1 MDDGRRYLLRQPG
14 TFDVICMDP
23 IYHNTVY
30 SNNLYSRQF
39 FQLAGRHLNDQ
50 GVMMVWAS
58 EHRVVPHT
66 VAAAFPHVRWY
77 THYCL
82 ASRQPL
88 VKHEARE
95 RSLLATFSP
104 DDQRGI
110 LNARRYQGDETVIKR
125 VNSKAGVNE
134 DWKPLCEYYLGLP

>member
-1 MDDGRRYLLRQPG
+1 
-14 TFDVICMDP
+14 
-23 IYHNTVY
+23 
-30 SNNLYSRQF
+30 
-39 FQLAGRHLNDQ
+39 
-50 GVMMVWAS
+50 
-58 EHRVVPHT
+58 
-66 VAAAFPHVRWY
+66 
-77 THYCL
+77 
-82 ASRQPL
+82 